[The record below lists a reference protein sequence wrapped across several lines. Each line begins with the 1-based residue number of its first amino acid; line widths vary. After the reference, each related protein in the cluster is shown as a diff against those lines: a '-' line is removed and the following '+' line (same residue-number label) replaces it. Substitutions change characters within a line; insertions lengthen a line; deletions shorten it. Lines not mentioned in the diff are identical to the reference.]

1 MAGGGSA
8 AGGRRSR
15 RWLLHALALL
25 AVRCAAPV
33 GSLPTSPAP
42 AARPAPPASAVA
54 GAPSAAA
61 GSTPP
66 RATPTVVLNRFSSGA
81 TPAASVAA
89 SPRVPVD
96 AVQVTVD
103 AGSVLGAISP
113 LAFGSNTGPWQNLT
127 RAMRAALPQAH
138 LGLLRFPGGN
148 WGDEH
153 VLGLGQLQ
161 DFVGLCRTLGAEPL
175 VNVKLPG
182 SSPVQAAG
190 WVRQA
195 NLAQHLGITY
205 WGIGNEPSLYQ
216 SKRHLDAWDAAY
228 HADQWRA
235 FASAMKATDPT
246 IRLIGPEP
254 HQFTG
259 RPGADPVDA
268 AGHDWLR
275 TFVQANGDLVDVVA
289 IHRYPFG
296 PELPTPAALLANA
309 AEWDTLIPALRAAV
323 RQAAGRDLPVAVT
336 EVNADYTN
344 VAGRPTSPDS
354 LLGGLW
360 WADVQGRLLAQQVEM
375 VAHFALADAGGL
387 GLLDSLGERPVF
399 GVFTLYAELRGQL
412 IRATASD
419 PAVRA
424 YAALRPDGRLAVLLL
439 NTAADDRMATVEAR
453 WPGPRPV
460 EQLTRIRWQLD
471 AAHPT
476 PQPGAPEAVLNR
488 FSTPLAGYSASLL
501 RLE

>member
-1 MAGGGSA
+1 
-8 AGGRRSR
+8 
-15 RWLLHALALL
+15 
-25 AVRCAAPV
+25 VP
-33 GSLPTSPAP
+33 
-42 AARPAPPASAVA
+42 A
-54 GAPSAAA
+54 GAPGASVLPSPSAAV
-61 GSTPP
+61 S
-66 RATPTVVLNRFSSGA
+66 
-81 TPAASVAA
+81 
-89 SPRVPVD
+89 
-96 AVQVTVD
+96 AVQVVVD
-103 AGSVLGAISP
+103 ATTSLGVISP

-127 RAMRAALPQAH
+127 RAMRAALPQAR

-153 VLGLGQLQ
+153 VLGMNQLQ
-161 DFVGLCRTLGAEPL
+161 DFLGLCRTLGAEPL

-182 SSPVQAAG
+182 STPAQAAE

-195 NLAQHLGITY
+195 NREQHFGITY

-216 SKRHLDAWDAAY
+216 SKRHLNVWDTAY
-228 HADQWRA
+228 YASQWRA
-235 FASAMKATDPT
+235 FASAMKATDPS

-259 RPGADPVDA
+259 QPGADPVDA

-275 TFVQANGDLVDVVA
+275 EFVRANADLVDVVA

-296 PELPTPAALLANA
+296 PDLPTPAALLANA

-323 RQAAGRDLPVAVT
+323 RQAAGRDLPIAVT
-336 EVNADYTN
+336 EVNANYTN
-344 VAGRPTSPDS
+344 VAGRETSPDS

-387 GLLDSLGERPVF
+387 GMLDSLGPRPIF
-399 GVFTLYAELRGQL
+399 GVFVLYAELRGQL
-412 IRATASD
+412 IQASATDAV
-419 PAVRA
+419 VRA

-439 NTAADDRMATVEAR
+439 NVAPAERTASVEVR
-453 WPGPRPV
+453 WPAPR
-460 EQLTRIRWQLD
+460 QADHLTRVQWQVD
-471 AAHPT
+471 ADHLLPE
-476 PQPGAPEAVLNR
+476 PSAPETVLNR
-488 FSTPLAGYSASLL
+488 LSTPLPGYSASLL